1 MKQLL
6 VLPITNHGICGS
18 KPQGALMVRSIK
30 CAPGTPGDLVVGIKL
45 FSWNGCASW
54 GSWIQSGNTIHTNAM
69 AKTNKKWL

>member
-6 VLPITNHGICGS
+6 VLPITNQGMRGS

-45 FSWNGCASW
+45 FS
-54 GSWIQSGNTIHTNAM
+54 
-69 AKTNKKWL
+69 